1 MKKLNTF
8 FAAALLF
15 GAGSLIKTEVAFAQ
29 ASAVGQLR
37 GVVKDKGTNEPAV
50 GATVVATS
58 PSLQG
63 EQVVITDETGQYF
76 VTSLPAGAYTLTV
89 YYNDATYARS
99 NVLVQVGKEAVI
111 NITVNSAESA
121 GKPKG
126 EVITI
131 AGTAPIV
138 DQGSTKTGLTLTED
152 YTKNVPT
159 GRTFGATMGA
169 AAGGQA
175 DQYGISFAGS
185 TSVENTY
192 VIEGIN
198 TTDTAYGQLSSNLPN
213 EFISETEVITGGYN
227 AEYGRA
233 TGGIVNVVTKQGS
246 NEFHGSVFANLNPS
260 SFTSSAKVIQA
271 EGGAI
276 DNQLN
281 QGNIWDAGF
290 ELGGPIIKDK
300 LWFHVGFDPS
310 VANSNDVRI
319 VQTQVDANQDGKP
332 DIDPTTGLTKHEE
345 VSRSNND
352 GSTKIYYFTAKI
364 NGAIDQNNQFQIS
377 AFGNPQNSHN
387 PITPASDQARVPGL
401 TDDSLDGTAGAEDVS
416 AKWTSKLNNGKTQ
429 FDAVVGYHHAT
440 TGTTAAPGTLGDQ
453 SLVYYNYTRSL
464 NDFANIEGSQI
475 SGKCSD
481 GPGDPYP
488 MIQNCPVTSYQE
500 SGLGLVQQ
508 NTNNR
513 ATASLSVT
521 QRVKAAGYHVFK
533 AGVDYEGSTYNELG
547 EYSGGIGSF
556 RRSADTAAGA
566 PGTWRLN
573 NYYTIERNL
582 TDAEVADPSTVMV
595 GPGETICSNGHALC
609 KSSGTLNADTSDT
622 SIGAY
627 LQDSWQIV
635 PNFTINAGVRYENQA
650 AGTAKQL
657 QGTVTPEGEVVGNT
671 GFSVNNWAPRIGF
684 VWDPSQEGKSK
695 IFAHWGRFYENVP
708 MDLNVRS
715 FGGEIDN
722 VANLNGKHLT
732 PGAQGFDPNCNVDHG
747 SVPGDLGQTVS
758 KCSDFTQVA
767 ILGGGTEFVTPG
779 LSGQYSDELI
789 IGAEYEVL
797 PDVKV
802 GVNYVHRT
810 LPVVMEDIL
819 TGTGDYYITNP
830 SENFD
835 SEAASLATKAQAEQM
850 STDPKVKAQGDLDAG
865 RAAGM
870 ARIKLFDQP
879 ARNYDAVQFQLT
891 QRPTKNSLI
900 LASYTYSKEQGN
912 FPGLFSTETGQLD
925 PNITSEFDLPSL
937 MANRYGAMGLD
948 RPHNLKVD
956 GFYRFDLKQ
965 AGLVTVGASIRAQSG
980 IPHNVLGAD
989 PSYGPSESYLL
1000 PRGVADRSPTTGQA
1014 DIHLAYGRRLGKK
1027 NEIEIFGDV
1036 FNLTDA
1042 QQEATQDETYTND
1055 SAKPIVGGD
1064 MNDLKH
1070 IKAIDDTSLL
1080 ETSHTPVLNPNFGHT
1095 TAYLQAPR
1103 SFRFGIR
1110 LTF

>member
-1 MKKLNTF
+1 MKKLHTF

-29 ASAVGQLR
+29 ASSVGQLR

-76 VTSLPAGAYTLTV
+76 ITSLPAGAYTLTV

-121 GKPKG
+121 GKGKG
-126 EVITI
+126 EIITI
-131 AGTAPIV
+131 SGTAPIV
-138 DQGSTKTGLTLTED
+138 DQGSTKTGLTLTDD

-169 AAGGQA
+169 AAGSQG
-175 DQYGISFAGS
+175 DQYGVSFAGA

-246 NEFHGSVFANLNPS
+246 NEFHGSIFGNLNPS
-260 SFTSSAKVIQA
+260 SFTSAAKVVQSQ
-271 EGGAI
+271 GGSI
-276 DNQLN
+276 DYQNN
-281 QGNIWDAGF
+281 PGNVWDAGF

-300 LWFHVGFDPS
+300 LWFHLGFDPS
-310 VANSNDVRI
+310 IANRQAVRI
-319 VQTQVDANQDGKP
+319 VQSQIDANQDGVA
-332 DIDPTTGLTKHEE
+332 DVDPATGLVKHEE
-345 VSRSNND
+345 VSRSQTD
-352 GSTKIYYFTAKI
+352 GSTKTYYFTGKI

-377 AFGNPQNSHN
+377 VFGNPDTAHR
-387 PITPASDQARVPGL
+387 PIGQGRNGPLGL
-401 TDDSLDGTAGAEDVS
+401 TDNSIDNTGGAEDVS
-416 AKWTSKLNNGKTQ
+416 AKWTSKLNSGKTQ
-429 FDAVVGYHHAT
+429 IDAVVGYHHAT
-440 TGTTAAPGTLGDQ
+440 NGATAPTTVGGQ

-464 NDFANIEGSQI
+464 NDFADIEGQQI
-475 SGKCSD
+475 SGKCQD
-481 GPGDPYP
+481 GGAGDLYP
-488 MIQNCPVTSYQE
+488 MIRNCPVLGYQE
-500 SGLGLVQQ
+500 SGLGLLQQ
-508 NTNNR
+508 DTNDR
-513 ATASLSVT
+513 ATAALSIT
-521 QRVKAAGYHVFK
+521 HRVKVAGYHVFK
-533 AGVDYEGSTYNELG
+533 GGVDYEGSTYNSQGTYTGGLG
-547 EYSGGIGSF
+547 YF
-556 RRSADTAAGA
+556 RRAADTAAGA
-566 PGTWRLN
+566 PGTWRFN
-573 NYYTIERNL
+573 SFYGIERNL
-582 TDAEVADPSTVMV
+582 TDAEIADPSTVMV
-595 GPGETICSNGHALC
+595 GPGETICSNGRALC
-609 KSSGTLNADTSDT
+609 KATGTLNADTADR

-635 PNFTINAGVRYENQA
+635 PNFTINAGLRYENQV

-657 QGTVTPEGEVVGNT
+657 QGTVAPTGETVGDV

-684 VWDPSQEGKSK
+684 VWDPTQEGKSK
-695 IFAHWGRFYENVP
+695 IFAHWGRFFENVP

-722 VANLNGKHLT
+722 VANLNSHHLL
-732 PGAQGFDPNCNVDHG
+732 PGATGYDPNCNVNHA
-747 SVPGDLGQTVS
+747 SVSGDLGPTIA
-758 KCSDFTQVA
+758 KCTDFTQVA

-779 LSGQYSDELI
+779 LHGQYSDELI
-789 IGAEYEVL
+789 IGTEYEVL

-810 LPVVMEDIL
+810 LPVVIEDIL

-830 SENFD
+830 SESFD
-835 SEAASLATKAQAEQM
+835 SEAATLATKAASEQM
-850 STDPKVKAQGDLDAG
+850 STDPKIKAQGDLDAG

-870 ARIKLFDQP
+870 SRVKLFDKP
-879 ARNYDAVQFQLT
+879 ARVYDAVQFQIT

-925 PNITSEFDLPSL
+925 PNITSEFDLPAL
-937 MANRYGAMGLD
+937 MANRYGALGLD

-956 GFYRFDLKQ
+956 GFYMFDLKQ
-965 AGLVTVGASIRAQSG
+965 AGLLTFGASVHAQSG

-989 PSYGPSESYLL
+989 PSYGADESYLL
-1000 PRGVADRSPTTGQA
+1000 PRGVATRSPTTGQA
-1014 DIHLAYGRRLGKK
+1014 DIHVSYGRRLTKTT
-1027 NEIEIFGDV
+1027 ILTVSADI

-1042 QQEATQDETYTND
+1042 QQEANSDETYTTD
-1055 SAKPIVGGD
+1055 SAHPIVGGD

-1070 IKAIDDTSLL
+1070 IKTIDATSSL
-1080 ETSHTPVLNPNFGHT
+1080 ETASTPTLNPNFGHT

-1103 SFRFGIR
+1103 SFRFGLR

>member
-1 MKKLNTF
+1 MKKLHTF

-29 ASAVGQLR
+29 ASSVGQLR
-37 GVVKDKGTNEPAV
+37 GVVKDKGTNEAAV

-76 VTSLPAGAYTLTV
+76 ITSLPAGAYTLTV
-89 YYNDATYARS
+89 YYNDATYARG

-111 NITVNSAESA
+111 NITVNSAENA

-131 AGTAPIV
+131 SGVAPIV

-169 AAGGQA
+169 AAGSQG
-175 DQYGISFAGS
+175 DQYGISFAGA

-246 NEFHGSVFANLNPS
+246 NEFHGSVFGNLSPS
-260 SFTSSAKVIQA
+260 SFTAAAKVVQT
-271 EGGAI
+271 EGGSI
-276 DNQLN
+276 DYQANP
-281 QGNIWDAGF
+281 GNVWDTGF
-290 ELGGPIIKDK
+290 EVGGPIIKDK

-310 VANSNDVRI
+310 VANVSAQRI
-319 VQTQVDANQDGKP
+319 VQTQVDDNQDGVP
-332 DIDPTTGLTKHEE
+332 DVDPATGLLKHQE
-345 VSRSNND
+345 VSRSQVD
-352 GSTKIYYFTAKI
+352 GSTKTYYFTGKI
-364 NGAIDQNNQFQIS
+364 NGAVDQNNQFQIS
-377 AFGNPQNSHN
+377 VFGNPDTAHA
-387 PITPASDQARVPGL
+387 PLGAGRVGPVGL
-401 TDDSLDGTAGAEDVS
+401 TDDAIDGTGGAEDVS

-429 FDAVVGYHHAT
+429 IDAVVGYHHAT
-440 TGTTAAPGTLGDQ
+440 TGATSPTAVGNE
-453 SLVYYNYTRSL
+453 SLVYYNYARSL
-464 NDFANIEGSQI
+464 NDFQDIEGSQI
-475 SGKCSD
+475 SAKCSD

-488 MIQNCPVTSYQE
+488 KIANCPVTGYQE
-500 SGLGLVQQ
+500 SGLGLLSQ
-508 NTNNR
+508 NTNDR
-513 ATASLSVT
+513 ATASLSIT

-533 AGVDYEGSTYNELG
+533 GGVDYEGSTYDSQSTYTGGLG
-547 EYSGGIGSF
+547 YF
-556 RRSADTAAGA
+556 RRSANTAAGG
-566 PGTWRLN
+566 PGTWRFN
-573 NYYTIERNL
+573 SFYQIERNL
-582 TDAEVADPSTVMV
+582 TDAEIADPTTVMT
-595 GPGETICSNGHALC
+595 GPGETICSNGRALC
-609 KSSGTLNADTSDT
+609 KASGTLNADTSDT

-657 QGTVTPEGEVVGNT
+657 QGTVTPEGETVGNT

-722 VANLNGKHLT
+722 VANLGAKHLL
-732 PGAQGFDPNCNVDHG
+732 PGATGYDPNCNVDHG
-747 SVPGDLGQTVS
+747 TVPGDLGTTVS

-802 GVNYVHRT
+802 TVNYIHRT

-835 SEAASLATKAQAEQM
+835 SESAALATKAAAEQM

-865 RAAGM
+865 RAAGE
-870 ARIKLFDQP
+870 ARIKLFDKP
-879 ARNYDAVQFQLT
+879 ARNYDGVQFQLT

-948 RPHNLKVD
+948 RPHNFKVD

-965 AGLVTVGASIRAQSG
+965 AGLVTLGASVRLQSG

-989 PSYGPSESYLL
+989 PSYGPGESYLL

-1014 DIHLAYGRRLGKK
+1014 DIHVAYGRRLGKK

-1042 QQEATQDETYTND
+1042 QQEATQDEIYTND

-1070 IKAIDDTSLL
+1070 LKTIDDTTLL
-1080 ETSHTPVLNPNFGHT
+1080 ETSHTPTLNPNFEHT

-1103 SFRFGIR
+1103 SFRFGVR

>member
-1 MKKLNTF
+1 MTKLPAF
-8 FAAALLF
+8 FAAATLAL
-15 GAGSLIKTEVAFAQ
+15 GAGSLIHTGVAYAQ
-29 ASAVGQLR
+29 ASSVGQLR
-37 GVVKDKGTNEPAV
+37 GVVKDKGTNEAAV

-58 PSLQG
+58 PALQG

-76 VTSLPAGAYTLTV
+76 VTSLPAGMYTLTV
-89 YYNDATYARS
+89 YYNDTTYARS

-111 NITVNSAESA
+111 NITVNTAENS

-138 DQGSTKTGLTLTED
+138 DQGSTKTGLTLTSD
-152 YTKNVPT
+152 YTNNVPT

-169 AAGGQA
+169 AAGSQG

-246 NEFHGSVFANLNPS
+246 NEFHGSIFGNLNS
-260 SFTSSAKVIQA
+260 ATFTAPAKVIQA
-271 EGGAI
+271 EGGSI
-276 DNQLN
+276 DNQVN
-281 QGNIWDAGF
+281 PGNIWDAGF

-310 VANSNDVRI
+310 VSNVNDVRI
-319 VQTQVDANQDGKP
+319 VQTQVDKNNDGVP
-332 DIDPTTGLTKHEE
+332 DVDPATGLTKHEE
-345 VSRSNND
+345 VSRANID
-352 GSTKIYYFTAKI
+352 GSTKTYYFTGKL

-377 AFGNPQNSHN
+377 VFGNPDTAHS
-387 PITPASDQARVPGL
+387 PITPTTNQGRVPGL
-401 TDDSLDGTAGAEDVS
+401 TDDSIDTTGGAEDVS

-440 TGTTAAPGTLGDQ
+440 TGATAANALGNQ
-453 SLVYYNYTRSL
+453 SLVFYNYTRSL
-464 NDFANIEGSQI
+464 NDFADIEGSQI

-488 MIQNCPVTSYQE
+488 MIQNCPVRVYQD
-500 SGLGLVQQ
+500 SGLGLLQQ

-513 ATASLSVT
+513 ATAALSVT

-533 AGVDYEGSTYNELG
+533 AGVDYEGSTYDQLG
-547 EYSGGIGSF
+547 EFSGGIGSF
-556 RRSADTAAGA
+556 RRSPDTATGG
-566 PGTWRLN
+566 PGTWRIN
-573 NYYTIERNL
+573 SFYTIERNL
-582 TDAEVADPSTVMV
+582 TPDEVANPDAVTL
-595 GPGETICSNGHALC
+595 GQNETICSNGHALC

-635 PNFTINAGVRYENQA
+635 PNFTINAGVRYENQN

-657 QGTVTPEGEVVGNT
+657 QGTVAPTGETVGTT
-671 GFSVNNWAPRIGF
+671 GFDVNNWAPRIGF
-684 VWDPSQEGKSK
+684 VWDPTQEGKSK

-708 MDLNVRS
+708 MDLNIRS

-722 VANLNGKHLT
+722 IGNYGGKHVL
-732 PGAQGFDPNCNVDHG
+732 PGATGYDPNCNVDHG
-747 SVPGDLGQTVS
+747 TVQGDIGKTVS
-758 KCSDFTQVA
+758 QCSDFAQVA

-789 IGAEYEVL
+789 IGTEYEVL

-802 GVNYVHRT
+802 GLNYVHRT

-835 SEAASLATKAQAEQM
+835 QQAADLSKQAAVEQM
-850 STDPKVKAQGDLDAG
+850 STDPATKAKGDLDAG

-879 ARNYDAVQFQLT
+879 ARNYDAVQLQIT

-925 PNITSEFDLPSL
+925 PNITSEFDLPAL

-948 RPHNLKVD
+948 RPHNVKVD

-965 AGLVTVGASIRAQSG
+965 AGLVTIGASLRAQSG

-989 PSYGPSESYLL
+989 PSYGPGESYLL

-1014 DIHLAYGRRLGKK
+1014 DVHLAYGRRIGKG
-1027 NEIEIFGDV
+1027 NTLEIFGDV

-1042 QQEATQDETYTND
+1042 QQEATQDEIYTD
-1055 SAKPIVGGD
+1055 DAAHPIVGGD

-1070 IKAIDDTSLL
+1070 VKTIDATSSL
-1080 ETSHTPVLNPNFGHT
+1080 ETAHTPALNPDFGHT
-1095 TAYLQAPR
+1095 TAYLQSPR
-1103 SFRFGIR
+1103 SFRFGMR